1 MWSGLRCAGRISGED
16 LFKRVTAE
24 GVFHGTRFLF
34 GDSLVNTD
42 RQEKALEIVM
52 LGICRVG
59 NCEAFVREMKH
70 FVLVHSD
77 QSQLGELA
85 ELYADRRPGNPK
97 PGGDIRRASQEAI
110 SVERQK
116 PFF

>member
-97 PGGDIRRASQEAI
+97 PGGDIRRAIRMAS
-110 SVERQK
+110 R
-116 PFF
+116 